1 MQMEKEVYR
10 AVKFRFKRYD
20 GTEFERYMIV
30 KHHIPLFRV
39 NQWLEMKG
47 MRKPTTG
54 REYAKKLVVFL
65 NWLDSKG
72 ISYENATNK
81 DVQQFLHSLIF
92 GDLRNNKILS
102 LQSSVSTSTLN
113 KYVTIITKFYAWLDD
128 VVATEMVFKTK
139 TVYANK
145 SYFYGQIYSYEYKYL
160 VDSYVSMLKPNKEYT
175 KWYDEQ
181 TKQVLNENFLTLRDQ
196 AVFRLTLEGMRIDE
210 VLSVTLDSYNAL
222 EKTVQPTRSKGRN
235 DATSTSNHLRII
247 ALPSDTCEII
257 NRYIQTERVDAE
269 IQSQKLNQYLFIN
282 LNQGKVQGEPLKYR
296 NYLRILKSCAKRAGL
311 DDSKIRTHNGRSTKT
326 MEFLEHQAL
335 YPEDNITDI
344 AILESMGWRNS
355 SSIDSYRN
363 HNNQII
369 AKTVMEKLHKRGNSN
384 G

>member
-1 MQMEKEVYR
+1 MQTKKEVYR

-30 KHHIPLFRV
+30 KNHIPLFRV
-39 NQWLEMKG
+39 NQWLESKG
-47 MRKPTTG
+47 MRKATTG

-92 GDLRNNKILS
+92 GDLKDNKILS

-113 KYVTIITKFYAWLDD
+113 KYVTVITKFYIWLDD
-128 VVATEMVFKTK
+128 VVTTDMVFKTK
-139 TVYANK
+139 TVHANK

-160 VDSYVSMLKPNKEYT
+160 VDSYVSMLKPSKEYT

-181 TKQVLNENFLTLRDQ
+181 TKQALHENFLTLRDE

-210 VLSVTLDSYNAL
+210 VLSVTLDSYDAM
-222 EKTVQPTRSKGRN
+222 EMIVRPTRSKGRT
-235 DATSTSNHLRII
+235 DASATSNHLRIV
-247 ALPSDTCEII
+247 ALPQKTCEII
-257 NRYIQTERVDAE
+257 NRYIRTERTDAE
-269 IQSQKLNQYLFIN
+269 IQSQNISQYLFIN
-282 LNQGKVQGEPLKYR
+282 LNQGKTQGEPLKYR

-311 DDSKIRTHNGRSTKT
+311 DESKIRTHNGRSTKT
-326 MEFLEHQAL
+326 MELLEHQAL
-335 YPEDNITDI
+335 YPEDNISDV
-344 AILESMGWRNS
+344 AIMEIMDWKVF
-355 SSIDSYRN
+355 SSINSYRN
-363 HNNQII
+363 RNNQII
-369 AKTVMEKLHKRGNSN
+369 AKAVMDKLHKRRNSN